1 MVTKFFKSFKDAVKW
16 IRKFQKTE
24 YSNKYF
30 AGKPFIDSSK
40 RIRINIKKKFSNPDA
55 SFRATWSDITDVPT
69 ARDCVNYMKRRKVI
83 K

>member
-1 MVTKFFKSFKDAVKW
+1 MTKFFKSFKDAVKW

-40 RIRINIKKKFSNPDA
+40 KIRVNIKKKFSNPNS
-55 SFRATWSDITDVPT
+55 SFKAIWSDITDVPT
-69 ARDCVNYMKRRKVI
+69 ARDCVTNMKRRKVI